1 MKDPDCLFCKII
13 AGEITSTKV
22 YEDEWLFAFRDINP
36 AAPTHVLIVPKKHI
50 RDNNDFSQEDEH
62 IAGKMFSAVKT
73 IAEQEGIT
81 ENGYRLILNTGPHGR
96 QEVLH
101 LHLHLLGG
109 QIMQYPVG

>member
-13 AGEITSTKV
+13 AGEVPSTKV
-22 YEDEWLFAFRDINP
+22 YEDEVLYAFRDINP

-50 RDNNDFSQEDEH
+50 RDNNDFSPGDEP

-73 IAEQEGIT
+73 IAAQEGVA

-96 QEVLH
+96 QEIPH
-101 LHLHLLGG
+101 LHLHLIGG
-109 QIMQYPVG
+109 QIMQHPMG